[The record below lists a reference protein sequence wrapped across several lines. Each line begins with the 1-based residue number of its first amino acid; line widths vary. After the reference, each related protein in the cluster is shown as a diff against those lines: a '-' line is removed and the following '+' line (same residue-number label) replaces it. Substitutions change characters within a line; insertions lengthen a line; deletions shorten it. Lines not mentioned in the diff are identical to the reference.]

1 MRLEPR
7 LLAGALG
14 LWLAGAATGP
24 GPAPRQDAWT
34 IVGPGGGGTM
44 RRPAISPHDP
54 RVVVEGCDMTGSY
67 ITRDAG
73 ESWRMF
79 HLGWVVDSFAFD
91 PGDPSVIYATS
102 GGVWRSRDAGRTW
115 QLVFPDPAKNTVEHG
130 WGDHADS
137 VFTTDDPLYPSGLDA
152 NIQALIVDPDDSSH
166 LILAMSSTQPGPPGS
181 HPSSPTAILVSRDR
195 GRTWSRDGE
204 LGVERVFA
212 LWIDGATV
220 RALGE
225 AGVYEKGSA
234 AGTVGTG
241 GEWARFDPP
250 GGQKIHSGTFG
261 RDGAG
266 GQTLAYVTTPAG
278 LFVSE
283 DGGRTWRDA
292 GGTLAAMMRGPA
304 EGAAWGPAAGSRP
317 ALGPIAASA
326 RFGLVAYVG
335 LRGLRRAE
343 GEAAFN
349 GIGKT
354 TDGGRTWTVVNA
366 EADQPSSALQGSWIE
381 ERALED
387 GHSVWFDA
395 PYDLAVAPGDPDVC
409 FATDLFRTYRTR
421 DGGFTWAQVNSAPRG
436 GDRWISRGLDVTSAY
451 GVQWDPFDRRRLF
464 ITYTDIGLFRSEDGG
479 ASWIGSSRGV
489 PQRWRNTTY
498 WVAFDPDVKG
508 RMWGAFSGTH
518 DLPRPKMWRR
528 TDPDRFQGGVGVSTD
543 GGRTWTPSNTGLPE
557 TAVTHI
563 LLDPSS
569 RPGARTLYAA
579 GFGRGVFKSTDDGKT
594 WSAKNAGLE
603 ARQPFAWRLARA
615 GDGTLYL
622 VVARRSERGRIG
634 DADDGA
640 LYRSTDGAEHWTRM
654 TLPAGTNGPNG
665 IAVDPGD
672 PRRLYLAAWGVA
684 TPGGD
689 TGGGVLLS
697 TDAGAT
703 WKTVLPQSQHVYD
716 VTIDPGNPSLLYASG
731 FDQAA
736 FRSADRGETWTRL
749 RGFNFKWGHRVVPDL
764 ADASKVYVT
773 TFGGSVWHGPAL
785 GDAAAIE
792 DVVPAV
798 STTPG
803 PTPSARPASGPSR
816 LDQLVEANVL
826 GVHAY
831 QVKLARAGR
840 KGDPACWS
848 SARTDAELDAL
859 VAHQAALLATDV
871 APVKAWADGRP
882 SSFDPAKNLE
892 PLLHSGLALPDALPV
907 NVYSRYLTRAVPAR
921 PAAPLRAI
929 ANLYQTVLE
938 VERDGEILQ
947 DLFRFD
953 IGLGLPVYVGQLGL
967 PGGDADFL
975 AVGRELEGLSCA
987 APVGTT
993 AAEWQIAG
1001 RKIWNW
1007 GEKNQH
1013 IRDARVV
1020 GDELLA
1026 EPEVAALIPKMQAL
1040 PAQRVAVIGHSFTMD
1055 LHWSSP
1061 SAFVPIVTAMFA
1073 RENPKVE
1080 FRQFQGGGLT
1090 SSRAYDRFYKDA
1102 VAWKPDTVLLVVLNR
1117 TDADLDDFARL
1128 GKGLAAAGAR
1138 VFSFDDLHDP
1148 DAANQAR
1155 LEKEWAVGRASGI
1168 TIVEVSALI
1177 AAAPDRARFTC
1188 LDGIHMTEPWHRLMA
1203 KQWLRLLVGARG
1215 PELER

>member
-1 MRLEPR
+1 MTGRWTSA
-7 LLAGALG
+7 LLS
-14 LWLAGAATGP
+14 LAFVGAASAP

-54 RVVVEGCDMTGSY
+54 RFVVEGCDMTGAY

-79 HLGWVVDSFAFD
+79 HLGGVVEAFAFD
-91 PGDPSVIYATS
+91 PSDANALYAAN
-102 GGVWRSRDAGRTW
+102 GALWRSEDAGRTW
-115 QLVFPDPAKNTVEHG
+115 RMVFPDPAKNSVQHG
-130 WGDHADS
+130 WGDHADP
-137 VFTTDDPLYPSGLDA
+137 VFTSDDPLYPSGQDA
-152 NIQALIVDPDDSSH
+152 NIQAVVVDPADSRH
-166 LILAMSSTQPGPPGS
+166 LVLAMSATAPGPPGS
-181 HPSSPTAILVSRDR
+181 HPASRTTVLASKDR
-195 GRTWSRDGE
+195 GVTWARQGD

-212 LWIDGATV
+212 LWAEPGLV

-225 AGVYEKGSA
+225 TGAYEGE
-234 AGTVGTG
+234 TTG
-241 GEWARFDPP
+241 WHRFDPP
-250 GGQKIHSGTFG
+250 GGQKIQSGSFG
-261 RDGAG
+261 RDAKTKR
-266 GQTLAYVTTPAG
+266 TLAYVTTEAG
-278 LFVSE
+278 IAVSE
-283 DGGRTWRDA
+283 DGGRAWRDA
-292 GGTLAAMMRGPA
+292 SGTLAALRRGA
-304 EGAAWGPAAGSRP
+304 GDAAWGPAKGSKP
-317 ALGPIAASA
+317 SLGPVAASA
-326 RFGLVAYVG
+326 SHGLVAYVG

-343 GEAAFN
+343 SETPFN
-349 GIGKT
+349 GIART
-354 TDGGRTWTVVNA
+354 TDGGASWTVVNA
-366 EADQPSSALQGSWIE
+366 EADRPAAALEGSWIE

-395 PYDLAVAPGDPDVC
+395 PYDLAVAPGDPEVC
-409 FATDLFRTYRTR
+409 FATDLFRTYRTK
-421 DGGFTWAQVNSAPRG
+421 DGGRTWAQVNSVRRG
-436 GDRWISRGLDVTSAY
+436 PDEWASRGLDVTTAY
-451 GVQWDPFDRRRLF
+451 GVHWDPFDRKRVF

-489 PQRWRNTTY
+489 PTRWRNTTY
-498 WVAFDPDVKG
+498 WVAFDPEVKG

-528 TDPDRFQGGVGVSTD
+528 TDPERFQGGVGVSND
-543 GGRTWTPSNTGLPE
+543 GGRTWTLSNMGMPE
-557 TAVTHI
+557 SAITHV
-563 LLDPSS
+563 LLDPTSKA
-569 RPGARTLYAA
+569 GARTLYATA
-579 GFGRGVFKSTDDGKT
+579 YGRGVFKSTDDGRT
-594 WSAKNAGLE
+594 WTLKNAGLPP
-603 ARQPFAWRLARA
+603 RQPFAWRLTRA

-640 LYRSTDGAEHWTRM
+640 LYRSTDGAEHWTRL

-665 IAVDPGD
+665 LAVDPPD

-689 TGGGVLLS
+689 TGGGIFLS
-697 TDAGAT
+697 TDAGTT
-703 WKTVLPQSQHVYD
+703 WTNVLPQSQHVYD
-716 VTIDPGNPSLLYASG
+716 VTIDAKDPSLLYASG

-736 FRSADRGETWTRL
+736 YRSSDRGATWTRL

-764 ADASKVYVT
+764 GDPSKVYVT
-773 TFGGSVWHGPAL
+773 TFGGSVWHGPAT
-785 GDAAAIE
+785 GDPAAIE
-792 DVVPAV
+792 DVVPAAL
-798 STTPG
+798 P
-803 PTPSARPASGPSR
+803 R
-816 LDQLVEANVL
+816 LEQLVEANIR

-831 QVKLARAGR
+831 QVKLARAAG

-848 SARTDAELDAL
+848 TRLTDSGIDAL
-859 VAHQAALLATDV
+859 VAHQAALLATD
-871 APVKAWADGRP
+871 AAAVKAWAEGRA
-882 SSFDPAKNLE
+882 STFDPARDVD
-892 PLLHSGLALPDALPV
+892 PLLKSGLVLADSLPL
-907 NVYSRYLTRAVPAR
+907 NVYTAYLTA
-921 PAAPLRAI
+921 AAPGRPRAYIRAI

-938 VERDGEILQ
+938 VERDGDVLQ

-953 IGLGLPVYVGQLGL
+953 IALGLPVYVGQLGL
-967 PGGDADFL
+967 PGTDEDLL
-975 AVGRELEGLSCA
+975 AAGRRLEGKSCVS
-987 APVGTT
+987 PVGLT

-1026 EPEVAALIPKMQAL
+1026 EPAVAALIPKMRAL

-1090 SSRAYDRFYKDA
+1090 STRAYNRFFAD
-1102 VAWKPDTVLLVVLNR
+1102 VRAWKPDRVLLVVLNR
-1117 TDADLDDFARL
+1117 TDEDLENFARW
-1128 GKGLAAAGAR
+1128 GKALTAAGAR
-1138 VFSFDDLHDP
+1138 VYSFDDLHDP
-1148 DAANQAR
+1148 DTSDPAR
-1155 LEKEWAVGRASGI
+1155 LAREWAAGRASGI
-1168 TIVEVSALI
+1168 TIVEVSRLLS
-1177 AAAPDRARFTC
+1177 AAPDRARFVC

-1203 KQWLRLLVGARG
+1203 KEWLELLVGARE
-1215 PELER
+1215 PALEN